1 MAEMSFAPTRLRRAR
16 DKHDQNQYFGISLG
30 DPFEFLKGCT
40 APSPTTLI
48 AEPQQVCFPGMP
60 GKMLGAVLSAY
71 GPVSNLEVINC
82 NLPQSPG
89 GKLKPTDVLVEI
101 HAASVNP
108 TDCKVRKGTLSN
120 ICPLKLPTI
129 LGIDLSG
136 KTPLLS

>member
-1 MAEMSFAPTRLRRAR
+1 MSFAPTRLRRGR
-16 DKHDQNQYFGISLG
+16 DKKDQNHYFGITLG

-40 APSPTTLI
+40 APSNGM
-48 AEPQQVCFPGMP
+48 AVEPQQVCFPGMP
-60 GKMLGAVLSAY
+60 VKMLGAVLSAY
-71 GPVSNLEVINC
+71 GPVSNFEVKYC
-82 NLPQSPG
+82 DLPQSPG
-89 GKLKPTDVLVEI
+89 GMLKPTEVLVEI

-136 KTPLLS
+136 